1 MWERGLIAF
10 RPVKGSHEFR
20 LSSWLVNLPLRATK
34 IEFLIAGLIKG
45 NQWVF
50 ISPYLIR
57 PAIFFW
63 GVHKPMGFHKP
74 FIRPYVN
81 SATAALLQL
90 FSDALRKYREMDSS
104 DAGCLIS
111 VGEG

>member
-1 MWERGLIAF
+1 
-10 RPVKGSHEFR
+10 
-20 LSSWLVNLPLRATK
+20 
-34 IEFLIAGLIKG
+34 
-45 NQWVF
+45 
-50 ISPYLIR
+50 
-57 PAIFFW
+57 
-63 GVHKPMGFHKP
+63 MGFHKP

-111 VGEG
+111 VGGKVDRLISHN